1 MSIPTREDVQIVLK
15 LYDLRREPVMRESR
29 SALLRWAPSSA
40 EELLAVA
47 QLDHPMNAAFRQVAS
62 YFEMAYGFARRGAT
76 HPELL
81 VDNCGEG
88 LLLYAK
94 VAPFLEEY
102 RAATSPRAFAN
113 AEWAATSTEAG
124 KTLLDLFRKRI
135 AAMKE
140 RR

>member
-29 SALLRWAPSSA
+29 SALLRWVPSSL
-40 EELLAVA
+40 EDLLSVT

-76 HPELL
+76 HAELL

-88 LLLYAK
+88 LLLFTK
-94 VAPFLEEY
+94 VSPFLEGY
-102 RAATSPRAFAN
+102 RAATSPRSFSN

-124 KTLLDLFRKRI
+124 KTLVELFRKRI

-140 RR
+140 SR